1 MDELMRHQ
9 PSLRAPAMSAIVGLL
24 RELCAMGSNPAL
36 VCMRTHGKPT
46 SSGAGSST
54 GEGGDQGSGSRSGG
68 DEEGGG
74 AREAIEGEAEG
85 QVIEVSSE
93 SDNDDDDG
101 EEVCGE
107 KGVSHL

>member
-24 RELCAMGSNPAL
+24 RELCEMGSNPAL
-36 VCMRTHGKPT
+36 VCLRTHGKPT
-46 SSGAGSST
+46 GSGGSSSAGEGVDQGAG
-54 GEGGDQGSGSRSGG
+54 GRSGT
-68 DEEGGG
+68 DEEGSG
-74 AREAIEGEAEG
+74 APETIENEGEG

-101 EEVCGE
+101 EEVGNTP
-107 KGVSHL
+107 VNFQL